1 MSELNEVS
9 EHGHHRATDTP
20 VCSQHSAM
28 EEFKVTV
35 KDEIKTQWQAIN
47 GIRQA
52 AWVSAL
58 STIGTLI
65 SVIITLLFDKMK
77 VH

>member
-1 MSELNEVS
+1 MSESGNIEY
-9 EHGHHRATDTP
+9 
-20 VCSQHSAM
+20 CSQHSAM
-28 EEFKVTV
+28 EEFKASV
-35 KDEIKTQWQAIN
+35 KDEIKTQWQAID
-47 GIRQA
+47 GIRRA

-65 SVIITLLFDKMK
+65 SVIITLLFDKIK